1 MGLARKGPSIWGGVL
16 WGICIIAMTK
26 PLGLR
31 QQERYIFCAIHWQN
45 SILAFVLFAFFFFF
59 CFFFFPLFK
68 CKSQQDCKVVHCELL
83 LLLSLS
89 SSSSSLSSH
98 SHIFFFLYFF
108 FPPPLCIWMMM
119 GGRKARRD
127 WKSLEMGRRGGCVG
141 VCVCVN
147 VRRIVCMERAA

>member
-45 SILAFVLFAFFFFF
+45 SILAFVLFAFFFSSF
-59 CFFFFPLFK
+59 
-68 CKSQQDCKVVHCELL
+68 
-83 LLLSLS
+83 S
-89 SSSSSLSSH
+89 SSPFSNASRNRIAKSCIACCYCCYHCRRHRLRCHRIATFFSFC
-98 SHIFFFLYFF
+98 IFFS
-108 FPPPLCIWMMM
+108 PPPLCIWMMM